1 MLCRVREC
9 WSWGRIVRSVYNNA
23 KWRGNVIRIHPAKES
38 YHSKYGRVGVA
49 GCLCDGE
56 LSNRTR

>member
-1 MLCRVREC
+1 MLVL
-9 WSWGRIVRSVYNNA
+9 GGGIVRSVYNNA

-49 GCLCDGE
+49 GWLRGGP
-56 LSNRTR
+56 SNQTR